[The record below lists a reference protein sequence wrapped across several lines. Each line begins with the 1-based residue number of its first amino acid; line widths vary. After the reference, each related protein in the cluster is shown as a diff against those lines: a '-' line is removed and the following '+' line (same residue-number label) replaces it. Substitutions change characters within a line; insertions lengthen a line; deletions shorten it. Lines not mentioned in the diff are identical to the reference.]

1 MTITIAAESMV
12 LQCRIAHLSGLATSS
27 FTGSVSFSVV
37 RGLLSDRPLERPER
51 LRPLS
56 EMANRELKQLA
67 ETHRPPQE
75 WFEGEAE
82 SPF

>member
-1 MTITIAAESMV
+1 MTTTIAVQNYRVE
-12 LQCRIAHLSGLATSS
+12 HPPGLSTSA
-27 FTGSVSFSVV
+27 FTGYVSFSVI
-37 RGLLSDRPLERPER
+37 RRHLSDRPLERPER
-51 LRPLS
+51 LRPLR
-56 EMANRELKQLA
+56 EMTNRELKQLA

>member
-12 LQCRIAHLSGLATSS
+12 LQYRIAHPSGL
-27 FTGSVSFSVV
+27 VSFSVV

-51 LRPLS
+51 LRPLR
-56 EMANRELKQLA
+56 ELTNRELKQLA